1 MADELDKGPVL
12 LKEKLKV
19 NEYSK
24 EMKVGVE
31 Q

>member
-1 MADELDKGPVL
+1 MADELDQSPVL

-19 NEYSK
+19 NECSK